1 MDNYPLRHDWS
12 LDEILAYF
20 SLPFN
25 DLIFQAQTAQRQYFN
40 PNQIQLSSL
49 LNIKTGNCPE
59 DCAYCPQSVHFNT
72 TIEADNLLPLAVV
85 QQAAMAAKASG
96 ATRFCMGAAW
106 RKPHQRHFP
115 QVLDMISAV
124 KEIGLETCMT
134 LGMLEPQQV
143 IALKQA
149 GLDYYNHNI
158 DTSAEFYPQIVTT
171 HSYQD
176 RLDTIALVQ
185 EAEIKVCAGGIVGLG
200 ESLRDRAA
208 MLQTLANLPKHPD
221 SLPINRLIPIAGTP
235 LADAN
240 PIDDFDLVRCL
251 AVARIIMPA
260 SMLRLSAGRTD
271 MSDALQALCF
281 LAGAN
286 SIFYGDKLLT
296 TANPST
302 NSDQQLLGR
311 LGLKNIS

>member
-25 DLIFQAQTAQRQYFN
+25 DLIFQAQAAQRQYFN